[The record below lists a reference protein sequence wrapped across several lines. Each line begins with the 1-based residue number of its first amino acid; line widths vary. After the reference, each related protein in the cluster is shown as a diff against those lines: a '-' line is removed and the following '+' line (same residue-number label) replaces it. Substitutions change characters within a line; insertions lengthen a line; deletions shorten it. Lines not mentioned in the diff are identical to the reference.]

1 MATERRSLRGT
12 LLRRRRKGQALVE
25 FAIILPLLLLLVGG
39 IIQFGVLFWA
49 QNTLT
54 QVTRDTGRWAAT
66 QTSCSPATE
75 TPLIQAQ
82 ADLIAKQS
90 SLLGYQQNQFGPNV
104 SVTWVEDA
112 ANSPQGSPCPP
123 VDNTNTWWINIDV
136 QHRIPMFIP
145 FLNYALPQC
154 NASGCM
160 LTTSTQFRME
170 PKPGP

>member
-1 MATERRSLRGT
+1 MATERRSLRGP
-12 LLRRRRKGQALVE
+12 LLRRHRNGQALVE
-25 FAIILPLLLLLVGG
+25 FAIILPILLLLVGG

-54 QVTRDTGRWAAT
+54 QVVRDTGRWAAT
-66 QTSCSPATE
+66 QTSCSVATE

-82 ADLIAKQS
+82 ADLIAGQS
-90 SLLGYQQNQFGPNV
+90 SLLGYQQGQFGPNV
-104 SVTWVEDA
+104 SVQWTPDDPV
-112 ANSPQGSPCPP
+112 SPGSCPP
-123 VDNTNTWWINIDV
+123 VDNTKTWWINIGV

-160 LTTSTQFRME
+160 LTTKTQFRME